1 MSGKRALVTGCC
13 GFIGSNLTRSL
24 LSAGW
29 IVDGVDDLS
38 GGELDLLEVPTDSLR
53 VVPGPV
59 LGIYQDQHEEKRS
72 QKELLVITDDFAS
85 QHVLSRV
92 AGGMYDVIFHL
103 AANPRV
109 EYSVKHPAA
118 TTENNLN
125 KTIQLMTAAAKNVD
139 RFVFAS
145 TSAAYGDTE
154 EMPTSESI
162 ATSPKSPYAVQKL
175 CVESFGKVFSDL
187 YGLDFV
193 ALRFFNVYGPGQYG
207 SSPYSTAISAWCDKI
222 KANQSLRS
230 DGDGEQ
236 TRDLVF
242 VGDVCTALKLIA
254 SRSKDFGF
262 DVFNVATGKSLSNNE
277 IIAHLKSF
285 FPNLSVKNAP
295 ERPGDVK
302 HTLASV
308 DKLYDAIGF
317 RPETSF
323 NEGLNKTL
331 KWWNLV

>member
-1 MSGKRALVTGCC
+1 MTGCC

-24 LSAGW
+24 LNDGW

-38 GGELDLLEVPTDSLR
+38 GGELDLLEVPTDKLR

-59 LGIYQDQHEEKRS
+59 LNIYEEQHEATRS
-72 QKELLVITDDFAS
+72 QDELLVVTDDFAS
-85 QHVLSRV
+85 QHILSRV
-92 AGGMYDVIFHL
+92 ASDTYDVIFHL

-109 EYSVKHPAA
+109 EYSVNHPAA

-125 KTIQLMTAAAKNVD
+125 KTVQLMTAAARNID

-154 EMPTSESI
+154 SLPTAETDS
-162 ATSPKSPYAVQKL
+162 TFPKSPYAVQKL
-175 CVESFGKVFSDL
+175 CVESFGKVFNEL
-187 YGLDFV
+187 YDFDFV

-207 SSPYSTAISAWCDKI
+207 SSPYSTAVSAWCDKI
-222 KANQSLRS
+222 KSNEPLRS

-242 VGDVCTALKLIA
+242 VDDVCTAMKLIA
-254 SRSKDFGF
+254 SREEAFGF
-262 DVFNVATGKSLSNNE
+262 DVFNVATGQSLSNNQ
-277 IIAHLKSF
+277 ILSYLKGL
-285 FPNLSVKNAP
+285 FPDTTIRNAP

-302 HTLASV
+302 HTLANI
-308 DKLYDAIGF
+308 DKLYDAVGF

-323 NEGLNKTL
+323 DSGLRKTL
-331 KWWNLV
+331 TWWGLV